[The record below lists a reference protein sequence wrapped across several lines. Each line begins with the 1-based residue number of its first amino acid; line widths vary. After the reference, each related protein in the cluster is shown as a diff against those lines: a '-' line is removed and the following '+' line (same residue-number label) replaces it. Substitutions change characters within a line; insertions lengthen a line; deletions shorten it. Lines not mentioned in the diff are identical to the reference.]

1 MWVKKENTPMSFL
14 IEYQMIKLNTPV
26 IMIIWE
32 KKKKKSFNFINI
44 CYNQLYFIS
53 HLQLHD
59 ACHYSKLIG
68 NK

>member
-32 KKKKKSFNFINI
+32 KKKKK
-44 CYNQLYFIS
+44 QV
-53 HLQLHD
+53 
-59 ACHYSKLIG
+59 LI
-68 NK
+68 